1 MSKKCDYEVV
11 YTNHSNNEDERV
23 VLNTEDV
30 IWSLAAFQYV
40 PKRRISII
48 SVNKIPPK
56 EC

>member
-1 MSKKCDYEVV
+1 MKKSDYEVV

-40 PKRRISII
+40 PNRRISII
-48 SVNKIPPK
+48 SVNKIPPQ

>member
-1 MSKKCDYEVV
+1 MKKSDYEVV

-40 PKRRISII
+40 PNRSISII
-48 SVNKIPPK
+48 SVNRIPPQT
-56 EC
+56 C